1 MSASLSLSCGR
12 PSGRAFGA
20 PAPLDRP
27 AEATPEPSF
36 GASARPR
43 GIDGAVVQIREI
55 CPRWLDERAS

>member
-27 AEATPEPSF
+27 AEATPEPSLCVV
-36 GASARPR
+36 GPVDRSAVAASRRIVLGGPWMPQGR
-43 GIDGAVVQIREI
+43 
-55 CPRWLDERAS
+55 S